1 MYLGVCVCAHF
12 NCMCICMCVCV
23 FICKYAFRN
32 KTCIANTS
40 TCVCAQTKC
49 LFHTHVRTHTHTN
62 THRHTQRHTSVHTHT
77 RISMVSKGSYLF
89 GNRVRI
95 STFLFRCCCSERLS
109 KGFVFPRLWGCRGEG
124 SVK

>member
-49 LFHTHVRTHTHTN
+49 LFHTHVHTHTH

>member
-49 LFHTHVRTHTHTN
+49 LFHTHVRTHTHT
-62 THRHTQRHTSVHTHT
+62 HRHIQRHTSVHTHT